1 MPLGPAAMVY
11 EYAVSHSPLKETPAR
26 QRWAKALRIADP
38 CRASPNPLAV
48 AYIQGSRSLVH
59 TLHVNDLA
67 TCLSLTFPA
76 KAHAGACSTDSQ
88 VVRECEA
95 RLIFS
100 WTMTPL

>member
-1 MPLGPAAMVY
+1 MPLGPAARVY

-67 TCLSLTFPA
+67 TQLSLISRPRLTQEPVPL
-76 KAHAGACSTDSQ
+76 AGRKCGN
-88 VVRECEA
+88 A
-95 RLIFS
+95 RAG
-100 WTMTPL
+100 